1 MTLLKEVA
9 EDIAYGLFNI
19 QTEQSLV
26 ENEERYHF
34 VVKGATDGFWD
45 WNLLNNEVYFSPKYK
60 AILGYS
66 ENELGHSNFKSW
78 ETYLHPDDKE
88 RTFLDIKMSH
98 EGKTKR
104 YQNIHRLKHK
114 DGHWVWVESRAQTI
128 FDTDAKAVRMIGS
141 HTDITEKVV
150 LEQELK
156 NSYETLHKLVDNIP
170 GAIYQYKLDSQG
182 NASFPY
188 ANNGIK
194 SIYEVSPE
202 DVLKN
207 ADLVFKIL
215 HPDDLQMIQDSI
227 QMSAQTLQEWNLK
240 YRVKLPKK
248 GLRWLQGKAKPE
260 RLKDG
265 STLWHGFITDISEEV
280 LDKQKLLFQSQ
291 LLEQSIAATSVVD
304 ENTIFTYVND
314 AYVKMWGYT
323 NKEDLLGTS
332 PDNCCEDITMPQQI
346 IEKVKKEGIH
356 LFFYKAKRKD
366 GSLFDVLMSVQ
377 CFAYMGKKHYLSSA
391 LDITE
396 NQENLRQLKQK
407 KHELETII
415 QEAPNP
421 MILHEE
427 GGKILMLN
435 QAWIDSSGFSREEI
449 PTIYDWIEH
458 IYDDEETR
466 IFTKKHIDSLYKLT
480 SKVDEGDFTFLN
492 KNRDLMTWQF
502 SSAPLGL
509 LDGKHTVISTAM
521 DITELKRKDKILIT
535 QSRHAAMGEMIS
547 MIAHQWRQPLS
558 TISMDANNMLVD
570 IAIDNFSIS
579 DSEKYAN
586 HIAHQT
592 QHLSQTIDDFRNFFK
607 PDKAISKVNI
617 EDILNQTL
625 SIVKDILNNS
635 NIKFTSFFET
645 QTEVEAY
652 PRELMQVFVNII
664 TNAQDVLVST
674 QTKNA
679 FIIVRVYEDKLYV
692 NVEICDNGGGID
704 ASILAK
710 IFDPYFSTKDEKT
723 GTGLGL
729 YMSKMIIEDHLQG
742 IIEAHNNHDGAC
754 FTVKLLKKH

>member
-332 PDNCCEDITMPQQI
+332 PDNCCEDITMPQ
-346 IEKVKKEGIH
+346 
-356 LFFYKAKRKD
+356 
-366 GSLFDVLMSVQ
+366 
-377 CFAYMGKKHYLSSA
+377 
-391 LDITE
+391 
-396 NQENLRQLKQK
+396 
-407 KHELETII
+407 
-415 QEAPNP
+415 
-421 MILHEE
+421 
-427 GGKILMLN
+427 
-435 QAWIDSSGFSREEI
+435 
-449 PTIYDWIEH
+449 
-458 IYDDEETR
+458 
-466 IFTKKHIDSLYKLT
+466 
-480 SKVDEGDFTFLN
+480 
-492 KNRDLMTWQF
+492 
-502 SSAPLGL
+502 
-509 LDGKHTVISTAM
+509 
-521 DITELKRKDKILIT
+521 
-535 QSRHAAMGEMIS
+535 
-547 MIAHQWRQPLS
+547 
-558 TISMDANNMLVD
+558 
-570 IAIDNFSIS
+570 
-579 DSEKYAN
+579 
-586 HIAHQT
+586 
-592 QHLSQTIDDFRNFFK
+592 
-607 PDKAISKVNI
+607 
-617 EDILNQTL
+617 
-625 SIVKDILNNS
+625 S
-635 NIKFTSFFET
+635 N
-645 QTEVEAY
+645 
-652 PRELMQVFVNII
+652 
-664 TNAQDVLVST
+664 
-674 QTKNA
+674 
-679 FIIVRVYEDKLYV
+679 
-692 NVEICDNGGGID
+692 
-704 ASILAK
+704 
-710 IFDPYFSTKDEKT
+710 
-723 GTGLGL
+723 
-729 YMSKMIIEDHLQG
+729 
-742 IIEAHNNHDGAC
+742 
-754 FTVKLLKKH
+754 